1 MADAIVPETKPI
13 LEYLDPEGKLTL
25 PDARQKGSIERF
37 IESTGCGFKKTD
49 GKENWGILLLH
60 KVGTGKTISS
70 LVIALNNL
78 PLQNPQYEIVIVSPI
93 GLFGNFEGDYNVI
106 KGKTNFKGKLVTLIN
121 YDYDMLINDINSRNC
136 RFDLKNKIII
146 FDEAHRL
153 LTKVIFNSIEAN
165 YAMEKHSLLED
176 QYFINTVYAAKHA
189 ILLTGT
195 PLQKTAADLCAF
207 SNFLTRTKDFTL
219 EKYSKRELSTASS
232 IFIRRHWKWMMTFVP
247 ALATVTLNNVGH
259 VLPDEYKWMEP
270 LIIYALTV
278 IGTAEFLKQMPE
290 STEGGKSKKRGTKKL
305 IKGGAMSYIGNAL
318 FSSKNVKQGFDD
330 FYADPANVEIQAVV
344 AELEEPRYN
353 MTMLADDMSDFM
365 SVYDYELQ
373 DNDCNGK
380 SLNLKTNFP
389 KMILVEERLEYSED
403 QLLMQYK
410 SIVRPEDMT
419 FIEKN
424 ILGINPYEKKTIDV
438 INNGKTFRKNGKFI
452 GNFSNDVLLYFT
464 RLDSSPEYKNTKYVH
479 EHRYDQPERKN
490 CNRAPALAPPPPPT
504 TASASASAPD
514 PAPSSASAPDPDP
527 ATDPDPEPEPEP
539 VPVPEPEPEPVPVPE
554 PEPEP
559 ATAQPQVVIPDADQ
573 DKPCI
578 TFACAKFQI
587 VEERLL
593 FLMQNDFFPLIGNSK
608 HPFVVNKKST
618 LKKNQLPRITYDE
631 IYLDK
636 KLYQP
641 HSTDTHRY
649 LPLVYSYTEDYG
661 TSLFG
666 YYLSSKNFKY
676 ILVHTSQKGLPIND
690 GYKAEFEAFLSSEDK
705 NTLKAKIVNKKIQD
719 LLDFNKFLAFE
730 AMYRYNDNKSPLCV
744 LLDPTMTEGLNATY
758 NPAMFILEPCNT
770 FGDQEQVYGRVLRK
784 YDLTKLKGTDKK
796 DTDNQYPKVIY
807 QYIMS
812 QGESNHYLTKIIK
825 KNVTTDLTKKAEYLN
840 VSHNKTEYAKNAM
853 KFIWQFPDEF
863 YSKRILRESNNLK
876 TFESSIKHGVLCSDK
891 KYIEGCKPETT
902 STDQPETTS
911 TDQPEGETMLLPDGT
926 KAPAWGGR
934 NQKTLSK
941 KHRKLYRI
949 TKNRLNGGNRR
960 RSVKKYGSY
969 RNACQSFRLF

>member
-1 MADAIVPETKPI
+1 MSDAIVPETKPI
-13 LEYLDPEGKLTL
+13 LEYLDPDGKLTL

-37 IESTGCGFKKTD
+37 IESTGCGFKKNN

-78 PLQNPQYEIVIVSPI
+78 PPQPPYEIVIVSPI

-106 KGKTNFKGKLVTLIN
+106 KGQTKTDFKGKLVTLIN

-136 RFDLKNKIII
+136 RFDLNNKIII

-165 YAMEKHSLLED
+165 YAMEKHSLLEN
-176 QYFINTVYAAKHA
+176 QYFINTVYATKHA

-195 PLQKTAADLCAF
+195 PLQKTAADLCTF

-219 EKYSKRELSTASS
+219 EKYSSRTINESYE
-232 IFIRRHWKWMMTFVP
+232 IFIRRHWKWMMGLVP
-247 ALATVTLNNVGH
+247 ALATLTLNNVGH

-270 LIIYALTV
+270 LIIYALT
-278 IGTAEFLKQMPE
+278 IGATSSFLQKSPG
-290 STEGGKSKKRGTKKL
+290 SDGGKKRGTKKL
-305 IKGGAMSYIGNAL
+305 IKGGTDTLLGVLQKSI
-318 FSSKNVKQGFDD
+318 FSSKQLIDDGLLEPNNV
-330 FYADPANVEIQAVV
+330 AIQAVV
-344 AELEEPRYN
+344 AELEEPKYN
-353 MTMLADDMSDFM
+353 MTMLAEDMSDFM

-380 SLNLKTNFP
+380 PLNLKTNFP
-389 KMILVEERLEYSED
+389 KMILVEERLEYSHD
-403 QLLMQYK
+403 QLLMQYN

-438 INNGKTFRKNGKFI
+438 LNNGKTFRKNGKFI
-452 GNFSNDVLLYFT
+452 GNFSNDVMLYFT
-464 RLDSSPEYKNTKYVH
+464 RLDSSEIYKNSKYVYELRH
-479 EHRYDQPERKN
+479 NQLKRTN
-490 CNRAPALAPPPPPT
+490 CTKGDEN
-504 TASASASAPD
+504 S
-514 PAPSSASAPDPDP
+514 
-527 ATDPDPEPEPEP
+527 
-539 VPVPEPEPEPVPVPE
+539 
-554 PEPEP
+554 
-559 ATAQPQVVIPDADQ
+559 
-573 DKPCI
+573 DKPCVI
-578 TFACAKFQI
+578 FECKKFNVI
-587 VEERLL
+587 LEHL
-593 FLMQNDFFPLIGNSK
+593 FCLSTNNFFPLIGK
-608 HPFVVNKKST
+608 GGKEKTGRKKT
-618 LKKNQLPRITYDE
+618 LLNVTYDE
-631 IYLDK
+631 IYLK
-636 KLYQP
+636 REENLLQP

-666 YYLSSKNFKY
+666 CFLSYLKIRY

-705 NTLKAKIVNKKIQD
+705 TKLEDKIKNKKIQD

-730 AMYRYNDNKSPLCV
+730 AMYEMLNDETLYQENGAPFCV

-784 YDLTKLKGTDKK
+784 YDLTKLKETDKK
-796 DTDNQYPKVIY
+796 DTDNLYPKVIY

-812 QGESNHYLTKIIK
+812 EGKSEQYLTKINKTVSI
-825 KNVTTDLTKKAEYLN
+825 DLSKKAAYLN
-840 VSHNKTEYAKNAM
+840 VSHNPTEYAKNAM

-863 YSKRILRESNNLK
+863 YSKRILREANNLK
-876 TFESSIKHGVLCSDK
+876 NFESSIKYGVLCSDNQ
-891 KYIEGCKPETT
+891 YIEGCHSGTKSIVEHEKTSEEIKVIPTPRIETT
-902 STDQPETTS
+902 YTDESEITAISEPMPENKRS
-911 TDQPEGETMLLPDGT
+911 WSSFLSSRSLWSSN
-926 KAPAWGGR
+926 KKGGR
-934 NQKTLSK
+934 NQKNLSK

-960 RSVKKYGSY
+960 RSIKKIQKLSK
-969 RNACQSFRLF
+969 RTSKF